1 MTKAPSAAAPSS
13 SSMAVS
19 TIKAYS
25 VPLVLFLGALFYQVV
40 LIPKVFPPSH
50 YEGNFSLSRICICV
64 YICVCVCIYIYMF
77 AELAFM
83 VCEFVV
89 LGIKKYS
96 SIEEVNEA
104 YEKLASKW

>member
-1 MTKAPSAAAPSS
+1 M
-13 SSMAVS
+13 
-19 TIKAYS
+19 Y
-25 VPLVLFLGALFYQVV
+25 L
-40 LIPKVFPPSH
+40 
-50 YEGNFSLSRICICV
+50 RI
-64 YICVCVCIYIYMF
+64 YMCVCVYIYIYMF